1 MNIKVIAV
9 GKIKEQGFKLLVDEY
24 TKRLSPYCSFSV
36 VEIPAQSIKDDSL
49 AEKYMQEEADKILAV
64 LKPNSFIITMEIE
77 GKNLS
82 SEDFAQKIND
92 ISKEGV
98 NEICFI
104 IGGAN
109 GIAQSLRAKSNF
121 KLSFSKM
128 TFPHQLARVML
139 IEQIYRAM
147 KILAKEPYHK

>member
-1 MNIKVIAV
+1 MNIKIIAV
-9 GKIKEQGFKLLVDEY
+9 GKIREQGFKLAIEEF
-24 TKRLSPYCSFSV
+24 TKRLGAYCSFNI
-36 VEIPAQSIKDDSL
+36 VEIPAQLIKDDAL
-49 AEKYMQEEADKILAV
+49 AEKYMEEEAQKILAII
-64 LKPNSFIITMEIE
+64 KPNSYVITMEIE

-82 SEDFAQKIND
+82 SIDFARKID
-92 ISKEGV
+92 EITKDGI

-139 IEQIYRAM
+139 VEQIYRAM

>member
-9 GKIKEQGFKLLVDEY
+9 GKIREQAYKLAIDEF
-24 TKRLSPYCSFSV
+24 TKRLGPYCSFSV
-36 VEIPAQSIKDDSL
+36 VEIPAQSIKDDAL
-49 AEKYMQEEADKILAV
+49 AEKYMEEEAQKILAV
-64 LKPNSFIITMEIE
+64 IKPNSFVITMEIE
-77 GKNLS
+77 GKLLS

-109 GIAQSLRAKSNF
+109 GIAQSLRTKSNF

-139 IEQIYRAM
+139 
-147 KILAKEPYHK
+147 L

>member
-9 GKIKEQGFKLLVDEY
+9 GKIREQAYKLAIDEF
-24 TKRLSPYCSFSV
+24 TKRLGPYCSFSV
-36 VEIPAQSIKDDSL
+36 VEIPAQSIKDDAL
-49 AEKYMQEEADKILAV
+49 AEKYMEEEAQKILAV
-64 LKPNSFIITMEIE
+64 IKPNSFVITMEIE
-77 GKNLS
+77 GKLLS

-92 ISKEGV
+92 ISKAGV

-128 TFPHQLARVML
+128 TFPHQLARVIL
-139 IEQIYRAM
+139 LEQIYRAM

>member
-9 GKIKEQGFKLLVDEY
+9 GKIREQGFKLAVDEF
-24 TKRLSPYCSFSV
+24 TKRLGAYCSFSV
-36 VEIPAQSIKDDSL
+36 VEIPAQSIKDDAL
-49 AEKYMQEEADKILAV
+49 AEKYMEEEAQKILAV
-64 LKPNSFIITMEIE
+64 IKPNSYVITLEIE
-77 GKNLS
+77 GKLLS
-82 SEDFAQKIND
+82 SEQFAQKIEGLT
-92 ISKEGV
+92 KEGI
-98 NEICFI
+98 NEVCFI

-109 GIAQSLRAKSNF
+109 GIAQSLRAKSDF

-139 IEQIYRAM
+139 VEQIYRAM

>member
-9 GKIKEQGFKLLVDEY
+9 GKMREQGFKLAFDEFV
-24 TKRLSPYCSFSV
+24 KRLGPYCSFSV

-49 AEKYMQEEADKILAV
+49 AEKYMQEEADKIMATI
-64 LKPNSFIITMEIE
+64 KPNSFVVTMEIE
-77 GKNLS
+77 GKYLS
-82 SEDFAQKIND
+82 SEAFAEKISQLTN
-92 ISKEGV
+92 EGI
-98 NEICFI
+98 NEINFI

-109 GIAQSLRAKSNF
+109 GLAQCVRNRSNF

-139 IEQIYRAM
+139 AEQLYRAM
-147 KILAKEPYHK
+147 KILSNEPYHK

>member
-1 MNIKVIAV
+1 M
-9 GKIKEQGFKLLVDEY
+9 LV
-24 TKRLSPYCSFSV
+24 
-36 VEIPAQSIKDDSL
+36 Q
-49 AEKYMQEEADKILAV
+49 YMQEEADKILSSI
-64 LKPNSFIITMEIE
+64 KPNSYVITMEIE
-77 GKNLS
+77 GKQLS
-82 SEDFAQKIND
+82 SESFAEKISG
-92 ISKEGV
+92 ISREGI

-109 GIAQSLRAKSNF
+109 GLAQTVRNRSDF

-139 IEQIYRAM
+139 VEQVYRAL

>member
-9 GKIKEQGFKLLVDEY
+9 GKIREKGYQLAIDEFS
-24 TKRLSPYCSFSV
+24 KRLSSYCSFSV

-49 AEKYMQEEADKILAV
+49 AEKYMEEEALKILSV
-64 LKPNSFIITMEIE
+64 IKPNSYVITMEIE

-82 SEDFAQKIND
+82 SEEFALKIDN
-92 ISKEGV
+92 ISKEGT
-98 NEICFI
+98 NDLCFI

-139 IEQIYRAM
+139 LEQIYRAM

>member
-1 MNIKVIAV
+1 MNIKVVAV
-9 GKIKEQGFKLLVDEY
+9 GKIREQGFKLAVDEF

-36 VEIPAQSIKDDSL
+36 VEIPAQSIKDDAL
-49 AEKYMQEEADKILAV
+49 AEKYMEEEAQKILAV
-64 LKPNSFIITMEIE
+64 IKPNSYVITMEIE

-82 SEDFAQKIND
+82 SEDFANKID
-92 ISKEGV
+92 EIAKEGI

-139 IEQIYRAM
+139 LEQIYRAM

>member
-9 GKIKEQGFKLLVDEY
+9 GKIREQGFKLAVDEF

-36 VEIPAQSIKDDSL
+36 VEIPAQAIKDDAL
-49 AEKYMQEEADKILAV
+49 AEKYMEEEAQKILAV
-64 LKPNSFIITMEIE
+64 IKPNSFVITMEIE
-77 GKNLS
+77 GKILS
-82 SEDFAQKIND
+82 SEDFANKID
-92 ISKEGV
+92 EISKEGI

-139 IEQIYRAM
+139 LEQIYRAM

>member
-9 GKIKEQGFKLLVDEY
+9 GKIREQGFKLAVDEF

-36 VEIPAQSIKDDSL
+36 VEIPAQSIKDEAL
-49 AEKYMQEEADKILAV
+49 VEKYMEEEAQKILAV
-64 LKPNSFIITMEIE
+64 IKPNSFVITMEIE
-77 GKNLS
+77 GKILS
-82 SEDFAQKIND
+82 SEDFANKID
-92 ISKEGV
+92 EISKEGI

-139 IEQIYRAM
+139 LEQIYRAM

>member
-9 GKIKEQGFKLLVDEY
+9 GKIREHGFKLAIDEY
-24 TKRLSPYCSFSV
+24 SKRLSPYCSFSV
-36 VEIPAQSIKDDSL
+36 VEIPAQSIKDDAL
-49 AEKYMQEEADKILAV
+49 AEKYMEEEAQKICAV
-64 LKPNSFIITMEIE
+64 IKPNSYLITMEIE

-82 SEDFAQKIND
+82 SEQFAQKID
-92 ISKEGV
+92 EISKEGV
-98 NEICFI
+98 NEICFV

-109 GIAQSLRAKSNF
+109 GIAQSLRAKSNY

-139 IEQIYRAM
+139 LEQIYRAM
-147 KILAKEPYHK
+147 KILANEPYHK

>member
-9 GKIKEQGFKLLVDEY
+9 GKIREQGFKLALDEFV
-24 TKRLSPYCSFSV
+24 KRLGSYCSFSI
-36 VEIPAQSIKDDSL
+36 VEIPAQTIKDDAL
-49 AEKYMQEEADKILAV
+49 AEKYMEEEAQKILAV
-64 LKPNSFIITMEIE
+64 IKPNSYVVTMEIE
-77 GKNLS
+77 GKILS
-82 SEDFAQKIND
+82 SEDFAKKIDD
-92 ISKEGV
+92 ISKDGT

-104 IGGAN
+104 IGGSN
-109 GIAQSLRAKSNF
+109 GIAQSLRTKSNF

-139 IEQIYRAM
+139 VEQIYRAM

>member
-9 GKIKEQGFKLLVDEY
+9 GKIREQAYKLAIDEF
-24 TKRLSPYCSFSV
+24 TKRLGPYCSFSV
-36 VEIPAQSIKDDSL
+36 VEIPAQSIKDDAL
-49 AEKYMQEEADKILAV
+49 AEKYMEEEAQKILAV
-64 LKPNSFIITMEIE
+64 IKPNSFVITMEIE
-77 GKNLS
+77 GKLLS

-139 IEQIYRAM
+139 LEQIYRAM

>member
-1 MNIKVIAV
+1 MNIKIIAV
-9 GKIKEQGFKLLVDEY
+9 GKMREQGFKLAMDEFS
-24 TKRLSPYCSFSV
+24 KRLGAYCSFSV
-36 VEIPAQSIKDDSL
+36 VEIPAIPIKDETL
-49 AEKYMQEEADKILAV
+49 AEKYMEEEAQKFFAAI
-64 LKPNSFIITMEIE
+64 KPNTFVITMEIE

-82 SEDFAQKIND
+82 SEDFAEKINS
-92 ISKEGV
+92 ITREGV
-98 NEICFI
+98 NEIAFL

-109 GIAQSLRAKSNF
+109 GLAQSVRARSNF

-139 IEQIYRAM
+139 AEQIYRAM

>member
-9 GKIKEQGFKLLVDEY
+9 GKIREQAYKLAIDEF
-24 TKRLSPYCSFSV
+24 TKRLGPYCSFNV
-36 VEIPAQSIKDDSL
+36 VEIQAQSIKDDSL
-49 AEKYMQEEADKILAV
+49 AEKYMEDEAQKILAV
-64 LKPNSFIITMEIE
+64 IKPNSFVITMEIE
-77 GKNLS
+77 GKLLS

-92 ISKEGV
+92 IAKEGV

-139 IEQIYRAM
+139 LEQIYRAM

>member
-9 GKIKEQGFKLLVDEY
+9 GKIREQGFKLAVDEF

-36 VEIPAQSIKDDSL
+36 VEIPAQSIKDDAL
-49 AEKYMQEEADKILAV
+49 AEKYMEEEAQKILAV
-64 LKPNSFIITMEIE
+64 IKPNSFVITMEIE
-77 GKNLS
+77 GKILS
-82 SEDFAQKIND
+82 SEDFANKID
-92 ISKEGV
+92 EISKEGI

-139 IEQIYRAM
+139 LEQIYRAM

>member
-1 MNIKVIAV
+1 MNIKIIAV
-9 GKIKEQGFKLLVDEY
+9 GKMREQGFKFAYEEFA
-24 TKRLSPYCSFSV
+24 KRLNPYCSFSL
-36 VEIPAQSIKDDSL
+36 VEIPAQSIKDDAL
-49 AEKYMQEEADKILAV
+49 AEKYMQEEADKILSSI
-64 LKPNSFIITMEIE
+64 KPNSYVITMEIE
-77 GKNLS
+77 GKQLS
-82 SEDFAQKIND
+82 SESFAEKISD
-92 ISKEGV
+92 ISKEGI

-109 GIAQSLRAKSNF
+109 GLSQTVRNRSDF

-139 IEQIYRAM
+139 VEQVYRAL